1 MIFFEGMLCGVVLI
15 RIEVVRIGLR
25 GDSGMHLAAMCM
37 SLQFGEAKLLVC
49 GWLSVHSFFV
59 AFTSWKPNIRFEFG

>member
-25 GDSGMHLAAMCM
+25 GDSGMLLAAVCM
-37 SLQFGEAKLLVC
+37 SMQFGEAKMLVC
-49 GWLSVHSFFV
+49 GWLGVHPLFV
-59 AFTSWKPNIRFEFG
+59 AFTSW